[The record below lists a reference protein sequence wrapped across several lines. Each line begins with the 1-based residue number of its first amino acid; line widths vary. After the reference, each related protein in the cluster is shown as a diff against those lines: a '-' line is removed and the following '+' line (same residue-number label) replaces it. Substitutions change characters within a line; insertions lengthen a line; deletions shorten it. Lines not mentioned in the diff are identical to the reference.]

1 MPTLILFLI
10 IVILFS
16 LAIRSL
22 IKGKGSCGDCSCD
35 CTIKQEMNESS
46 HHRQATC
53 KKVCLIIVQTFLHV
67 ACLLNF

>member
-35 CTIKQEMNESS
+35 CAIKQEMNESLTIDI
-46 HHRQATC
+46 HN

>member
-22 IKGKGSCGDCSCD
+22 IKGKDCSCD

-46 HHRQATC
+46 HHR
-53 KKVCLIIVQTFLHV
+53 HP
-67 ACLLNF
+67 

>member
-22 IKGKGSCGDCSCD
+22 IKGKGSCGDCSCG

-46 HHRQATC
+46 HHR
-53 KKVCLIIVQTFLHV
+53 HP
-67 ACLLNF
+67 

>member
-22 IKGKGSCGDCSCD
+22 IKEKGSCGDCSCVSA
-35 CTIKQEMNESS
+35 Q
-46 HHRQATC
+46 
-53 KKVCLIIVQTFLHV
+53 
-67 ACLLNF
+67 

>member
-22 IKGKGSCGDCSCD
+22 INGKGSCGDCSCD
-35 CTIKQEMNESS
+35 CTIK
-46 HHRQATC
+46 
-53 KKVCLIIVQTFLHV
+53 
-67 ACLLNF
+67 

>member
-22 IKGKGSCGDCSCD
+22 IKGTGSCGDCSCD
-35 CTIKQEMNESS
+35 CTIKQEMSESS
-46 HHRQATC
+46 HHR
-53 KKVCLIIVQTFLHV
+53 HP
-67 ACLLNF
+67 